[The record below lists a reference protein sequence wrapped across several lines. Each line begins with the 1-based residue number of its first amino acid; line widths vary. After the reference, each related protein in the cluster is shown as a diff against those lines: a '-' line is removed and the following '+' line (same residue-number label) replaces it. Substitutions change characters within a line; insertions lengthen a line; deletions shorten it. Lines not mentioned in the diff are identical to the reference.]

1 MGKVREII
9 KKAFGIRSEKED
21 FKQEIRSIVMELYGG
36 NTMLFARHYA
46 SNIYSIPEVRT
57 AIEMFSDIFA
67 TIPRYLERVN
77 KDGHIEY
84 YENALSHIINMK
96 PNKLQNATQFWKNL
110 ITSLML
116 YSNVF
121 VEPTFNRKTGELTQL
136 YVLPNDHYEFTLHE
150 NRATVHF
157 SGIGK
162 TYDLDDLIY
171 LNRFSSLT
179 GGEKNDLGLYET
191 VIQALANQAITV
203 ADPKKVR
210 AILQAGVGT
219 QGNLKDRDKQ
229 GAMNDLK
236 GNFDKAVNGIAY
248 FDPQWKVTPISWTEN
263 DVNREL
269 MKFVVNIVDNY
280 FGMTEEIINGK
291 ATELEYQLFVKNKM
305 EPIARQVEQEFTYKI
320 FSKREIEFGN
330 RLELDT
336 FYLSVSTLAAK
347 TQFFSV
353 AGRGGIMNAD
363 EMREMI
369 GQPPL
374 PNGLG
379 QVYRA
384 SADTVNIEIVDEY
397 QKAKNGNGGGGQ
409 AEKPKSA
416 EAEPKGGKNEKEP
429 TDDSAQLPP
438 DEDRKDNS

>member
-1 MGKVREII
+1 MGRVREFF
-9 KKAFGIRSEKED
+9 KAFGRKNA
-21 FKQEIRSIVMELYGG
+21 KQELRSIVMEIYGG
-36 NTMLFARHYA
+36 NAFAFAQHYA

-57 AIEMFSDIFA
+57 AIETFADIFA
-67 TIPRYLERVN
+67 TIPRYFKREN
-77 KDGHIEY
+77 KDGHVEY
-84 YENALSHIINMK
+84 YESTASRVINLK
-96 PNKLQNATQFWKNL
+96 PNKLQNATQFWKNV

-121 VEPTFNRKTGELTQL
+121 IEPTYNSKSGELEQL
-136 YVLPNDHYEFTLHE
+136 YVLPPDSFDFKLYEKT
-150 NRATVHF
+150 ATVTF
-157 SGIGK
+157 LSLGK
-162 TYDLDDLIY
+162 SYNLDDLIY
-171 LNRFSSLT
+171 LNRFPTLA
-179 GGEKNDLGLYET
+179 GGQKNDLGLYET

-210 AILQAGVGT
+210 AILQSSIGT
-219 QGNLKDRDKQ
+219 QGNLKDRDKE

-248 FDPQWKVTPISWTEN
+248 FDPQWKVTPINWTEN

-291 ATELEYQLFVKNKM
+291 ATEIEYQLFVKNKM

-330 RLELDT
+330 KLELDT

-379 QVYRA
+379 KVYRA
-384 SADTVNIEIVDEY
+384 SADTVNIEIVDDY
-397 QKAKNGNGGGGQ
+397 QKAKNGDVGGGQ
-409 AEKPKSA
+409 AEEPQSA
-416 EAEPKGGKNEKEP
+416 AAEPKGGNDGTGQTQNPKELSSDK
-429 TDDSAQLPP
+429 T
-438 DEDRKDNS
+438 

>member
-1 MGKVREII
+1 MGRIRDFFKS
-9 KKAFGIRSEKED
+9 AFGKKNPQKD
-21 FKQEIRSIVMELYGG
+21 LKQELRTIVMEIYGG
-36 NTMLFARHYA
+36 NTLMFARHYA

-57 AIEMFSDIFA
+57 AIEAFADIFA
-67 TIPRYLERVN
+67 TIPRYFKRVN
-77 KDGHIEY
+77 KEGHVEY
-84 YENALSHIINMK
+84 YENAASRVVNLK
-96 PNKLQNATQFWKNL
+96 PNELQNATQFWKNV

-116 YSNVF
+116 YANVF
-121 VEPTFNRKTGELTQL
+121 IEPTYGSKTGELQKL
-136 YVLPNDHYEFTLHE
+136 YVLPNDHFDFTLYE
-150 NRATVHF
+150 NTATVTF
-157 SGIGK
+157 AGIGK
-162 TYDLDDLIY
+162 TYNLDDLIY
-171 LNRFSSLT
+171 LNRFSSLA
-179 GGEKNDLGLYET
+179 GGEKNNLGLYDT
-191 VIQALANQAITV
+191 VIQALASQAITV

-210 AILQAGVGT
+210 AILQADAT
-219 QGNLKDRDKQ
+219 AQGNLKERDKK
-229 GAMNDLK
+229 GAMQDLQ
-236 GNFDKAVNGIAY
+236 GNFDAAVNGIAY
-248 FDPQWKVTPISWTEN
+248 FDPQWKVTPINWTEN

-291 ATELEYQLFVKNKM
+291 ATEIEYQLFVKNKM

-330 RLELDT
+330 SLELDT

-379 QVYRA
+379 KIYRA

-397 QKAKNGNGGGGQ
+397 QKAKNGDKGGGQ
-409 AEKPKSA
+409 AEDPQSA
-416 EAEPKGGKNEKEP
+416 PVEPKGGNDGTQSTE
-429 TDDSAQLPP
+429 DSAQLPS
-438 DEDRKDNS
+438 DEN

>member
-1 MGKVREII
+1 MGRARQFFKTAFGS
-9 KKAFGIRSEKED
+9 KKAKREL
-21 FKQEIRSIVMELYGG
+21 RSIVMEMYGG
-36 NTMLFARHYA
+36 NALAFAKHYA

-57 AIEMFSDIFA
+57 AIETFADIFS
-67 TIPRYLERVN
+67 TIPRYFKREN
-77 KDGHIEY
+77 KDGHVEY
-84 YENALSHIINMK
+84 YENAASRVINLK
-96 PNKLQNATQFWKNL
+96 PNKLQNATQFWKNA
-110 ITSLML
+110 ISSLML

-121 VEPTFNRKTGELTQL
+121 IEPTYNSKSGELEQL
-136 YVLPNDHYEFTLHE
+136 YVLPHDRFDFKLYEE
-150 NRATVHF
+150 RATVTF
-157 SGIGK
+157 LSLGK

-171 LNRFSSLT
+171 LNRFPTLS
-179 GGEKNDLGLYET
+179 GGQKNDLGLYET
-191 VIQALANQAITV
+191 VIQALANQAINV

-219 QGNLKDRDKQ
+219 QGNLKDRDKD
-229 GAMNDLK
+229 GVLKDLQ
-236 GNFDKAVNGIAY
+236 GNFDKAVNGIVY
-248 FDPQWKVTPISWTEN
+248 FDSQWNVTPINWTEN

-269 MKFVVNIVDNY
+269 MRFIVNIVDNY

-291 ATELEYQLFVKNKM
+291 ATEIEYQLFVKNKM
-305 EPIARQVEQEFTYKI
+305 EPLARQIEQEFTYKI

-330 RLELDT
+330 KLELDT

-379 QVYRA
+379 KVYRA

-397 QKAKNGNGGGGQ
+397 QKAKNGDVGGGQ
-409 AEKPKSA
+409 AGDPKPVA
-416 EAEPKGGKNEKEP
+416 TEPKGGNDGSGQTQNSKEL
-429 TDDSAQLPP
+429 SS
-438 DEDRKDNS
+438 DET

>member
-1 MGKVREII
+1 
-9 KKAFGIRSEKED
+9 
-21 FKQEIRSIVMELYGG
+21 
-36 NTMLFARHYA
+36 
-46 SNIYSIPEVRT
+46 
-57 AIEMFSDIFA
+57 
-67 TIPRYLERVN
+67 
-77 KDGHIEY
+77 
-84 YENALSHIINMK
+84 
-96 PNKLQNATQFWKNL
+96 
-110 ITSLML
+110 ML

-121 VEPTFNRKTGELTQL
+121 IEPTYNSKSGELEQL
-136 YVLPNDHYEFTLHE
+136 YVLPHDRFDFKLYEE
-150 NRATVHF
+150 RATVTF
-157 SGIGK
+157 LSLGK

-171 LNRFSSLT
+171 LNRFPTLS
-179 GGEKNDLGLYET
+179 GGQKNDLGLYET
-191 VIQALANQAITV
+191 VIQALANQAINV

-219 QGNLKDRDKQ
+219 QGNLKDRDKD
-229 GAMNDLK
+229 GVLKDLQ
-236 GNFDKAVNGIAY
+236 GNFDKAVNGIVY
-248 FDPQWKVTPISWTEN
+248 FDSQWNVTPINWTEN

-269 MKFVVNIVDNY
+269 MRFIVNIVDNY

-291 ATELEYQLFVKNKM
+291 ATEIEYQLFVKNKM
-305 EPIARQVEQEFTYKI
+305 EPLARQIEQEFTYKI

-330 RLELDT
+330 KLELDT

-379 QVYRA
+379 KVYRA

-397 QKAKNGNGGGGQ
+397 QNAKNGDVGGGQ
-409 AEKPKSA
+409 AGDPKPVA
-416 EAEPKGGKNEKEP
+416 TEPKGGNDGSGQTQNSKEL
-429 TDDSAQLPP
+429 SS
-438 DEDRKDNS
+438 DET

>member
-1 MGKVREII
+1 MGKV
-9 KKAFGIRSEKED
+9 KKLFKSMFGKKTEKKD
-21 FKQEIRSIVMELYGG
+21 IKQELRSIVMEMYGG
-36 NTMLFARHYA
+36 NAFAFAAHYA
-46 SNIYSIPEVRT
+46 SSIYSIPEVRT
-57 AIEMFSDIFA
+57 AIEAFADIFA
-67 TIPRYLERVN
+67 TIPRYFKREN
-77 KDGHIEY
+77 KDGHVEY
-84 YENALSHIINMK
+84 YESAASRVINLK
-96 PNKLQNATQFWKNL
+96 PNPLQNATQFWKNV
-110 ITSLML
+110 ISALML

-121 VEPTFNRKTGELTQL
+121 IEPTYNSKSGELEQL
-136 YVLPNDHYEFTLHE
+136 YVLPNDSFDFTLYE
-150 NRATVHF
+150 KTATVHF
-157 SGIGK
+157 MGIGK
-162 TYDLDDLIY
+162 TYNLDDLIY
-171 LNRFSSLT
+171 INRFPTLA
-179 GGEKNDLGLYET
+179 GGQKNDLGLYET

-210 AILQAGVGT
+210 AILQSSIGT
-219 QGNLKDRDKQ
+219 QGNLKDRDKD

-248 FDPQWKVTPISWTEN
+248 FDPQWKVTPINWTEN

-269 MKFVVNIVDNY
+269 MRFVVNIVDNY

-291 ATELEYQLFVKNKM
+291 ATEIEYQLFVKNKM
-305 EPIARQVEQEFTYKI
+305 EPIARQIEQEFTYKI

-330 RLELDT
+330 KLELDT

-379 QVYRA
+379 KVYRA

-397 QKAKNGNGGGGQ
+397 QKAKNGDVGGGQ
-409 AEKPKSA
+409 AGEPKPDA
-416 EAEPKGGKNEKEP
+416 AEPKGGNDGTGQTQNPKELSP
-429 TDDSAQLPP
+429 YAT
-438 DEDRKDNS
+438 